1 MSQYVD
7 TNTRT
12 FTASAAISQ
21 FALVTLANTGKIAS
35 TGLAERPIGV
45 AMTAAFADGDEIS
58 VKLLNG
64 SGSFKGIAKE
74 ALAVAAVLY
83 TEAAGKLQ
91 DTAEATSLPVGIAL
105 EAATAENDII
115 EFLPLHYGGVAAS

>member
-12 FTASAAISQ
+12 FTASAAITQYS
-21 FALVTLANTGKIAS
+21 LVTFANTGKVAA

-45 AMTAAFADGDEIS
+45 AMRAALADGDEIP

-74 ALAVAAVLY
+74 ALALAATLY
-83 TEAAGKLQ
+83 TEAGGKLQ

-105 EAATAENDII
+105 EAATAENDVI

>member
-1 MSQYVD
+1 MSGSVD

-21 FALVTLANTGKIAS
+21 YSLVTLASTGKVAS
-35 TGLAERPIGV
+35 TGLAERPCGV
-45 AMTAAFADGDEIS
+45 AMKAALADGDVIE
-58 VKLLNG
+58 VKMLNG
-64 SGSFKGIAKE
+64 SGTFQGIAKE

-105 EAATAENDII
+105 EAATAENDVI
-115 EFLPLHYGGVAAS
+115 EWMPLHYGGAAAV